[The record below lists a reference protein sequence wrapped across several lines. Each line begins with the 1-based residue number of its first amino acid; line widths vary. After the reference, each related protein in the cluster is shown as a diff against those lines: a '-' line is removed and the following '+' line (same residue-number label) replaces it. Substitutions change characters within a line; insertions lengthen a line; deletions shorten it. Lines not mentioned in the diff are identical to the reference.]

1 MHEDVD
7 EKGEAFASFVDIITL
22 SSLQKVSYLV
32 DLGHFETEW
41 FV

>member
-1 MHEDVD
+1 MHEGAD
-7 EKGEAFASFVDIITL
+7 EKGEAFVGLVDIITL